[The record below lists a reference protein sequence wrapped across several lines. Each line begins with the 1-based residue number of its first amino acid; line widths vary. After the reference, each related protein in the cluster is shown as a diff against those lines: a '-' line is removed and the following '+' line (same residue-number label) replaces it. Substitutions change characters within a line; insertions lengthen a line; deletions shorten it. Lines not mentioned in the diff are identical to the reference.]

1 MSITPEAIAREVLD
15 VIPMMMRVIRTEMR
29 SQRSADLTV
38 PQFRVLLFISRNPGS
53 SLLAAAEYLG
63 LTSPTVST
71 MVDGLVHDHLVK
83 RKDSVR
89 DRREVL
95 LTLTV
100 QGESILEKARDGTQA
115 RLAKILLPLSPQER
129 DVVFQALK
137 CLQPVFLQRQIRE
150 RKIEGEK

>member
-15 VIPMMMRVIRTEMR
+15 VIPLMMRVIRTEMR
-29 SQRSADLTV
+29 SQRSAGLTV
-38 PQFRVLLFISRNPGS
+38 PQFRVLLFLSRNPGS

-63 LTSPTVST
+63 LTSPTVSS

-83 RKDSVR
+83 REDAVR

-100 QGESILEKARDGTQA
+100 QGESILEKARNGTQA
-115 RLAKILLPLSPQER
+115 RLAKILSLLSPQER
-129 DVVFQALK
+129 DGVFQALK
-137 CLQPVFLQRQIRE
+137 CLQPVFLQHQISG
-150 RKIEGEK
+150 KKN